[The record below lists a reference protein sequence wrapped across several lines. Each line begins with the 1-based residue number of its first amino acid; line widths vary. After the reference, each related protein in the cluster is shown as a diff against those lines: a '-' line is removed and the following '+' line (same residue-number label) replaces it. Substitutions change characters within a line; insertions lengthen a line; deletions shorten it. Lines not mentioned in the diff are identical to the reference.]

1 MNSPTRRI
9 YFFDWIVPNST
20 LSHKLRFGAEAAGD
34 LSARLTRTLCELSKS
49 SANEGALL
57 LRSALSFGPFTLP
70 GRGPRFAIDR
80 NFGLCRRTHKI
91 WCEYHGFLELILF
104 SGKRNVP
111 AHVIVFPLTVI
122 VNEDLVP
129 SE

>member
-1 MNSPTRRI
+1 MIRTIKTYS
-9 YFFDWIVPNST
+9 
-20 LSHKLRFGAEAAGD
+20 KGAPFYNA
-34 LSARLTRTLCELSKS
+34 LIRTLCELSKS

-57 LRSALSFGPFTLP
+57 LRSALGFGPFTLP

-104 SGKRNVP
+104 SGKRQRSCTRNRVP
-111 AHVIVFPLTVI
+111 T
-122 VNEDLVP
+122 DGD